1 LKTTVLRGLSV
12 SAVMAALMLWT
23 LPLAILQVLC
33 VILFGVW
40 VFTF

>member
-1 LKTTVLRGLSV
+1 MKDNVMRGLSI

-23 LPLAILQVLC
+23 VPLAILQVLC

-40 VFTF
+40 MFTM